1 MGISKYLN
9 QLTRTALDG
18 DVTTETNPDIMHNS
32 SASFNAESYEE
43 FTDSIYSMSAENEI
57 GTGRKMSLQAKI
69 LARRE

>member
-1 MGISKYLN
+1 MY
-9 QLTRTALDG
+9 
-18 DVTTETNPDIMHNS
+18 NS

-57 GTGRKMSLQAKI
+57 GTERKMSLQAKI